1 VNNRKSQ
8 INRHFSLGD
17 YATCLPSEHVASN
30 YEKGPP
36 VEFLISVFG
45 VVMIVEGVPWFLSPS
60 GYKRILLQVL
70 PLGDRLLR
78 LLGLSLMLTGLF
90 LVYLVKG

>member
-1 VNNRKSQ
+1 M
-8 INRHFSLGD
+8 
-17 YATCLPSEHVASN
+17 
-30 YEKGPP
+30 
-36 VEFLISVFG
+36 EFLISVFG